1 MVERFE
7 NVDNI
12 LRDWAL
18 RRIRHI
24 KVLSMYFTDTRSR
37 KKKVKSVTVLEND
50 AEKKYSSSL
59 SRQSSETKLIK
70 HKIGLEI
77 TVRQETI
84 SLSS

>member
-50 AEKKYSSSL
+50 SEKKYSSSL

>member
-24 KVLSMYFTDTRSR
+24 KILSMYFTDTRSR

-50 AEKKYSSSL
+50 SEKNIPVVLASAVE
-59 SRQSSETKLIK
+59 RD
-70 HKIGLEI
+70 
-77 TVRQETI
+77 
-84 SLSS
+84 

>member
-24 KVLSMYFTDTRSR
+24 KILSMYFTDTRSR